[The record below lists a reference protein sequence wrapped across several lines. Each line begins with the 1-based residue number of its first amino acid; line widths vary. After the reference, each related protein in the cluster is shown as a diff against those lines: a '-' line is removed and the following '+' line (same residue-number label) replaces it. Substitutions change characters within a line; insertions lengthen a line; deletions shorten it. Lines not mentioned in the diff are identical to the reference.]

1 MFELKAIKGNIDL
14 SQFDLSSLIDEANK
28 NARDID
34 SHNEEVIKRFK
45 ELIYSYY
52 EELCDICETLDLPLF
67 KINNT
72 RDESV
77 PHMRNLRVSRRYS
90 ETKWKEERMFF
101 TQQGAIQSI
110 EFGHGRGYIRITFT
124 APLESCGRRLSFD
137 FKGVLR
143 VSKMWLDDYPS
154 SNKEYPLESVSQIV
168 ELGQDVF
175 KLHIID
181 RDINDYKERSLQE
194 SKLIY

>member
-14 SQFDLSSLIDEANK
+14 SQFDLSSLIEESNQ

-34 SHNEEVIKRFK
+34 SHNEEVIERFK

-52 EELCDICETLDLPLF
+52 EELCDVCETLNLRLF
-67 KINNT
+67 EINNT

-90 ETKWKEERMFF
+90 ETKWKEDRMFF

-110 EFGHGRGYIRITFT
+110 EFGHGRGYIKISFA
-124 APLESCGRRLSFD
+124 APLESCRRRLSCN
-137 FKGVLR
+137 FKGVIR
-143 VSKMWLDDYPS
+143 IGKNWLEHS
-154 SNKEYPLESVSQIV
+154 SYTEYPLESVSQII
-168 ELGQDVF
+168 ELGQDVI
-175 KLHIID
+175 KLHILD
-181 RDINDYKERSLQE
+181 RDIKDIRERMIQE